1 MGVALHYVPSEPQL
15 HIFFGRVTIRANTIN
30 HYKLYGGRIV
40 ELRHLRYFIAVAE
53 EGSFIQAAD
62 RLHISQPPLSTQ
74 IKDLESELGLRLF
87 ERSPRGVML
96 TSGGS
101 AFYAE
106 ARAVL
111 ARLEHACIAA
121 QRADRGE
128 QGTLEVGFIS
138 IADYNILPTALKHF
152 RSNHPGVDVQLHELT
167 TDAQMRELSS
177 DRLDVGIAL
186 GPVNDDEASFVP
198 LLRER
203 LILAAPTDH
212 PFARAG
218 KAVSLRSMSSEQF
231 VMVPRPLAP
240 GLYDLTISFC
250 RSLGF
255 VPQINQHAKQMQTV
269 ISLVSSEFGFA
280 LVPESLQ
287 HLQRTGV
294 RYLPLKESSP
304 LVETGAIYRKRC
316 QNPAVPKFVEALQA
330 AAAAH
335 QPASFG
341 AEGRRIKRTASK
353 EPR

>member
-1 MGVALHYVPSEPQL
+1 M
-15 HIFFGRVTIRANTIN
+15 
-30 HYKLYGGRIV
+30 

-74 IKDLESELGLRLF
+74 IKDLESALGVRLF
-87 ERSPRGVML
+87 DRSPRGVAL
-96 TSGGS
+96 TTAGT
-101 AFYAE
+101 AFYTE

-121 QRADRGE
+121 QRADRGD

-138 IADYNILPTALKHF
+138 IADYNILPTALKRF
-152 RSNHPGVDVQLHELT
+152 RSSHPGVDVQLHELT
-167 TDAQMRELSS
+167 TDAQMRELSN

-186 GPVNDDEASFVP
+186 GPVDEDDTCFVP

-203 LILAAPTDH
+203 LILAAPSDH
-212 PFARAG
+212 PLARVG
-218 KAVSLRSMSSEQF
+218 KPVSLRSMNAEQF

-240 GLYDLTISFC
+240 GLHDLTISFC

-255 VPQINQHAKQMQTV
+255 VPQIHQYAKQMQTV

-294 RYLPLKESSP
+294 RYLPLKEASP
-304 LVETGAIYRKRC
+304 LVETGALYRKRC
-316 QNPAVPKFVEALQA
+316 QNPAVPKFVEALQEA
-330 AAAAH
+330 SAAH
-335 QPASFG
+335 GSAGVSAKGGRKRPTTSKAS
-341 AEGRRIKRTASK
+341 R
-353 EPR
+353 